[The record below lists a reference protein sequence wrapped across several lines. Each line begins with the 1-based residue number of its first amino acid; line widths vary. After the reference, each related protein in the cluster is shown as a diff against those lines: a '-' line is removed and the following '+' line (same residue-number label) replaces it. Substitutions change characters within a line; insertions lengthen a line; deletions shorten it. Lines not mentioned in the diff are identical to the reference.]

1 MNLFNFFVFNVFFS
15 KQCAF
20 LTFTFELTIE
30 LLFNIQIFVAKQRFL
45 RISTGSTVGRKT
57 VKN

>member
-15 KQCAF
+15 KQCTF